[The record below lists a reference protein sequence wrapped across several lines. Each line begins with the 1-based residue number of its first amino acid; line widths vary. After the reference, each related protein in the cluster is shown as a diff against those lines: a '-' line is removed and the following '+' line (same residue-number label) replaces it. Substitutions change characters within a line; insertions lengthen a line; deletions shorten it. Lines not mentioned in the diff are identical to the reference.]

1 MKGIKYLAIVTSN
14 GASTYMIGCE
24 GVTLIKQESK
34 QIAIDEYI
42 SVFRV
47 YKGNDLYAEI
57 SLSCPYEIK
66 LIYDL

>member
-1 MKGIKYLAIVTSN
+1 MDNIKYLAIVTSN
-14 GASTYMIGCE
+14 GASTYMVGCE
-24 GVTLIKQESK
+24 GVTSIKQENK

-47 YKGNDLYAEI
+47 YKDNNLYAEI

-66 LIYDL
+66 Y